1 MRSTSAPA
9 CSRVWPGRRRAAA
22 SNWLLRRLARAAGVR
37 ALGVQSSVAMGK
49 SKLAG
54 MTPVTRKFWSSRR
67 MFLPTMAGS
76 AAKRR
81 RQRRSLR
88 TTSRSRPGWS
98 SPSWK
103 PRPSAGW
110 TPRVVKKL
118 ALTSVCMARS
128 GSPPAPTMLAM
139 PPSHVAR
146 LSSVVVSRRMSSR
159 SAGASLFHSLGLSGM
174 RWRTITRVSRCGKAM
189 GFHRRESQTLKTAVV
204 APMPSASVSTAVA
217 AKPGDLRSMRSP

>member
-1 MRSTSAPA
+1 MRSNSAPA
-9 CSRVWPGRRRAAA
+9 CSRERPGRRRAAA
-22 SNWLLRRLARAAGVR
+22 SSWLLRRLAREAGVK
-37 ALGVQSSVAMGK
+37 AFGVQSSVAMGK

-54 MTPVTRKFWSSRR
+54 ITPVTRKFWSSRR
-67 MFLPTMAGS
+67 MFLPTMPGS

-81 RQRRSLR
+81 RHRRSLS

-103 PRPSAGW
+103 PRPSTGW

-118 ALTSVCMARS
+118 ALTSVCVARS

-139 PPSHVAR
+139 PPPHVAR
-146 LSSVVVSRRMSSR
+146 FSSVVLSRRISSR
-159 SAGASLFHSLGLSGM
+159 SAGLSLFHSLEFSGI
-174 RWRTITRVSRCGKAM
+174 RWRTITRLSRCGKAM
-189 GFHRRESQTLKTAVV
+189 GFHSRESQTLKTAVV
-204 APMPSASVSTAVA
+204 APMPSASVSTAVT